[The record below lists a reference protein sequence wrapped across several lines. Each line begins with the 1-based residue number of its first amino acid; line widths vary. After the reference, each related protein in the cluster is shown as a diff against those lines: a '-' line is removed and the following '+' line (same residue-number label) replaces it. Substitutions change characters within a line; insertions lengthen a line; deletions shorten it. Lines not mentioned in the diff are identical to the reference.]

1 MTKHKS
7 YLNEEGLNGT
17 GEGIVNVNSPD
28 FIGLQEAVRLHA
40 EKQSDEQKMTYGLL
54 SLRYQMETY
63 VFEKTPQEVLPV
75 GYFLKKHL
83 ETINVKNKVFAQYI
97 GLEESNLSS
106 VIKGRRKVNTDLA
119 FKLSRI
125 FNLPPDLWLLI
136 QSKNELLDFDEE
148 KKAKYDHFGL
158 EELLKKAG

>member
-1 MTKHKS
+1 MKESRK

-28 FIGLQEAVRLHA
+28 FIGLREAVRSHA
-40 EKQSDEQKMTYGLL
+40 AKQSEEQRISYALR

-63 VFEKTPQEVLPV
+63 VSENTPERVLSV

-83 ETINVKNKVFAQYI
+83 EAINVMNKVFAQYV

-106 VIKGRRKVNTDLA
+106 IIKGRRKVNIDLA

-125 FNLPPDLWLLI
+125 FNLRPDVWLLI
-136 QSKNELLDFDEE
+136 QSKNELLGLDEE
-148 KKAKYDHFGL
+148 EKSQYDQFKL
-158 EELLKKAG
+158 EELLKQAG